1 MNTPQPKNSHWI
13 VRSRHERLAFALH
26 RSTLL
31 GCLLSLALVALLFG
45 LYLCLGSTQLTPA
58 EVAAALWQPDSSEHR
73 FVVQT
78 LRLPRALLAVMVGA
92 GLGVSGAILQQLVR
106 NPLASP
112 DIIGITDGAAVAA
125 VLFLAWGTSLSLDW
139 LPPMA
144 IAGALLSASLVVAL
158 AWRGGVSPI
167 RLVLVGIALAA
178 ALKAITT
185 LVLVMSPLSTTVRAY
200 VWLTGSLYGAGWDDL
215 RGLLPWIACLLPAT
229 WLLARPLAVLGLADS
244 QAQGLGLAVGRYR
257 LALLLCSVGL
267 AGSAVAFAGGIGFV
281 GLLAPHL
288 ARGVTGRTVSGQL
301 IGSACTGAAL
311 VLVADLIGRTLFLP
325 QDLPAGIFVSAVG
338 APFFIYLLFRR
349 RH

>member
-1 MNTPQPKNSHWI
+1 MTSQRSHWI

-26 RSTLL
+26 RSTVI
-31 GCLLSLALVALLFG
+31 GCLISLAVLLLLFG
-45 LYLCLGSTQLTPA
+45 IYLCLGSSYLSPA
-58 EVAAALWQPDSSEHR
+58 DVAGAIWQPDTSEHR

-78 LRLPRALLAVMVGA
+78 LRLPRALLALMVGA
-92 GLGVSGAILQQLVR
+92 GLGVSGAILQRLVR

-112 DIIGITDGAAVAA
+112 DIVGVTDGAAVAA
-125 VLFLAWGTSLSLDW
+125 VLFLAWGTALSLDW
-139 LPPMA
+139 LPPLA
-144 IAGALLSASLVVAL
+144 IAGALLSSGLIYAL
-158 AWRGGVSPI
+158 AWRGGVLPI

-200 VWLTGSLYGAGWDDL
+200 VWLTGSLYGAQWQDVW
-215 RGLLPWIACLLPAT
+215 GLLPWTAILLPAT
-229 WLLARPLAVLGLADS
+229 WLLARPLSVLTLTDS
-244 QAQGLGLAVGRYR
+244 QAVGLGLAVNRYR
-257 LALLLCSVGL
+257 LLLLLCSVGL

-288 ARGVTGRTVSGQL
+288 ARGLTGRTLNGQL
-301 IGSACTGAAL
+301 FGSACTGAAL

-338 APFFIYLLFRR
+338 APFFIYLLYRR